1 MGYTWQL
8 KETETLESHSS
19 VVGSTHALGQGGS
32 VTKPRKNT
40 VFWGLYENMQTNSG
54 IPSFIQT
61 AVLLKREKVEGQ
73 LLGRKFSADIKICG
87 KVDNHKWVNDKFE
100 SFTKS
105 MTGNSSKTADVIFN
119 TKKNRGTV
127 DDDKNL
133 ESVKLDTY
141 KQLVTIRPWVDGDEK
156 LLEQEPA
163 PPKAS
168 EIESGGQPL
177 SLVKPIAITM
187 SPSINDPTIDPS
199 IEPLAR
205 HITQDLRARGTSK
218 ESYES
223 QVDTVPFKLADTTLV
238 DSMSWEATSKGKAM
252 PLSDDEKQ
260 QRSAFLDKQVSLV
273 RNEATLVARQVALVR
288 LERRLLQEIEELK
301 D

>member
-1 MGYTWQL
+1 
-8 KETETLESHSS
+8 
-19 VVGSTHALGQGGS
+19 
-32 VTKPRKNT
+32 
-40 VFWGLYENMQTNSG
+40 MQTNSG